1 MTLALRPLVDR
12 VVAPTAGALAAALPW
27 LRRAA

>member
-1 MTLALRPLVDR
+1 LRDLWLY
-12 VVAPTAGALAAALPW
+12 VVAPTAGALAGTLPW